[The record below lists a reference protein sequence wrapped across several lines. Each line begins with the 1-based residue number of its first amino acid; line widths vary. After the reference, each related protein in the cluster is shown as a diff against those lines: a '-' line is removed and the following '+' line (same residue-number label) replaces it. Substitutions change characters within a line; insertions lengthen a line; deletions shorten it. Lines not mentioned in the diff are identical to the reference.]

1 MHRVIF
7 SSVLR
12 MIAHG
17 TIPVTHEEEYP
28 AR

>member
-17 TIPVTHEEEYP
+17 TIPVMHAEEYP